1 MTTLPDSDELELT
14 AERVLPFPVDQVWD
28 QCTSKSGLAHWWSPE
43 DIRTE
48 VRRLEARPGG
58 VVAMSLRYAPAL
70 VSTTSE
76 AAFRAAGVPVSLT
89 LRGSFLELV
98 PNRRIVL
105 ELTLSLDRAGAG
117 ITNVTEIDLEP
128 EGSGTRVR
136 ISVRGKSEKHMVTL
150 GKANLEGQLDRLG
163 RRLAAAAD

>member
-1 MTTLPDSDELELT
+1 MPAAPGADELELS
-14 AERVLPFPVDQVWD
+14 AERVLPFPVQRVWD
-28 QCTSKSGLAHWWSPE
+28 QCTTKSGLAHWWSPE

-89 LRGSFLELV
+89 LRGSFLEFV
-98 PNRRIVL
+98 PNRRVVL

-117 ITNVTEIDLEP
+117 ITNVTEIDLQP
-128 EGSGTRVR
+128 DAAGTKVR
-136 ISVRGKSEKHMVTL
+136 LSVRGKTEKHMVTL

-163 RRLAAAAD
+163 RRLAGATD